1 MSASEHWM
9 DLDDCPIHGR
19 TLADYLEDE
28 DMASPKATE
37 SALLRSESAIKRMY
51 ARYNLKDVALDA
63 ILRESAALAMDLDRK
78 GTHAPLTRHEF
89 RTLLLIRDL
98 ALWGLAPTDRPMP
111 VVHERNNETNG
122 GE

>member
-1 MSASEHWM
+1 
-9 DLDDCPIHGR
+9 
-19 TLADYLEDE
+19 
-28 DMASPKATE
+28 MASPKATE

-63 ILRESAALAMDLDRK
+63 IHREAGALALDLDRK

-98 ALWGLAPTDRPMP
+98 AMWGLAPTDRPMP
-111 VVHERNNETNG
+111 VDHERNNKG
-122 GE
+122 DDR

>member
-19 TLADYLEDE
+19 TLADYLET

-37 SALLRSESAIKRMY
+37 SALLRSESAIRRMY
-51 ARYNLKDVALDA
+51 ERSNAKDRALDA
-63 ILRESAALAMDLDRK
+63 IHRESAALALDLDRK

-111 VVHERNNETNG
+111 VDHERNNETK
-122 GE
+122 EDDR